1 MQSGQRFK
9 SSRKKD
15 PLKTSPRQF
24 KEMNLSARSI
34 LIWLQLVRKSSMKK
48 KPKILSSALSMVPSS
63 TDPLLPLLMPNT
75 SKASLTTR
83 ARWIWPKE
91 LMLLSN
97 KSLRQIKLVSSFLAR
112 PVRNLAARFL
122 KILKLPKLLQI
133 QLLLLWRNLLTNL
146 MLSKL
151 KKRKLWRMVWQC
163 MITSTLLKNSCSF
176 IKDKLIKLPCLR
188 NLKQNIQ
195 NILLKTTPW
204 RRKRQ
209 RLPKKLLQT
218 LRD

>member
-1 MQSGQRFK
+1 MMYQKQSGQRFR

-15 PLKTSPRQF
+15 LLKIFHRRF
-24 KEMNLSARSI
+24 KEMNLSAKSI

-48 KPKILSSALSMVPSS
+48 KLKILSSVLSMVPSS

-91 LMLLSN
+91 LMLPSN

-122 KILKLPKLLQI
+122 KILKLPKLLHI
-133 QLLLLWRNLLTNL
+133 QLLLLWRNLLTDL
-146 MLSKL
+146 MLSKSR
-151 KKRKLWRMVWQC
+151 KRKLY
-163 MITSTLLKNSCSF
+163 F
-176 IKDKLIKLPCLR
+176 
-188 NLKQNIQ
+188 
-195 NILLKTTPW
+195 
-204 RRKRQ
+204 
-209 RLPKKLLQT
+209 
-218 LRD
+218 